1 MPTSL
6 AEPDPRPESGV
17 ALDFQR
23 FEAGY
28 LLADAWLNLE
38 RHASLPTQTLGFI
51 AALARSLLAGVNI
64 AVFLGRGEG
73 GIEALIPLCRAQS
86 YAARWRLAGAR
97 EVFEPGDALCAG
109 ERGATLLAQVLARDP
124 HALCLDRIPASSLL
138 IPALHEAMRGR
149 GLVSVR
155 PARGCPTIPLDAGW
169 GQGESFLNAGRRSD
183 FRRAERRAAAMGA
196 VFHEIIAPD
205 PGEFDTLFDE
215 AIAVEMNSWKRAAGS
230 AIACDPAKEAF
241 ARAWFRHACEEGS
254 LRIAF
259 LRIGHKAVAMQLA
272 VVSLN
277 RYWLFKIGY
286 DEAYRSCSPG
296 NLLMLHSLRH
306 AARAGL
312 EAYELLGEAE
322 PWIADFWTRESH
334 ECVRVRTYP
343 FNPRGALALAQDGV
357 EWLRW
362 RLRRPKRKASG
373 M

>member
-6 AEPDPRPESGV
+6 AAPDPRPETGV

-23 FEAGY
+23 FEAGH
-28 LLADAWLNLE
+28 LLTDAWLRLE

-51 AALARSLLAGVNI
+51 AALAQSLLAGVGI
-64 AVFLGRGEG
+64 VVFVGRGEE
-73 GIEALIPLCRAQS
+73 GIEALIPLCRGAS
-86 YAARWRLAGAR
+86 YAARWRLAGAC

-109 ERGATLLAQVLARDP
+109 EQGAALLAQVLARDP
-124 HALCLDRIPASSLL
+124 HALSLDRIPARSLL
-138 IPALHEAMRGR
+138 IPALRVAMRGR

-155 PARGCPTIPLDAGW
+155 PARGCPTIALDANW

-205 PGEFDTLFDE
+205 PCEFDTLFDE

-230 AIACDPAKEAF
+230 AIGCNPAKEAF
-241 ARAWFRHACEEGS
+241 VRAWFRHACEQGT

-322 PWIADFWTRESH
+322 PWIADFWTRDNH
-334 ECVRVRTYP
+334 DCVRLRTYP
-343 FNPRGALALAQDGV
+343 FNPRGLLALAADGLV
-357 EWLRW
+357 WLKG
-362 RLRRPKRKASG
+362 RLRRKA
-373 M
+373 